1 MTRTEGTYQVLIA
14 DDEELEREAL
24 GYFIRNSGLEIDV
37 IIECSSGEE
46 ALKQIMLHRPEII
59 LLDINMPGLNGLEV
73 LEQVRK
79 LDYRKRVIFS
89 TAYNYFEYAVQ
100 ALRLEA
106 MDFLVKPVQ
115 KEQVI
120 SVITHAVDELD
131 EEAAKEYDSTL
142 IKKTLEM
149 MGSKIVNDLV
159 TGEMFE
165 EDLYY
170 LEIMG
175 ISCETEGNTFCVYFT
190 AEVAPSQQKEIR
202 EQVKQA
208 FDYLDLS
215 VIISWRNSMMTIVV
229 FAPGKC
235 GSDIRQIKME
245 KMIGSVLKKMGL
257 KFVLGMGE
265 EFEDLSQIEQSYC
278 KAREQVGD
286 LVTKSGDSGQDRN
299 MPGDIEK
306 VCQLI
311 DENYNQKLTLG
322 EIAASVGYSKY
333 YINRLFK
340 QYKGTTVIDYLTHVR
355 IQKAKKLLRSS
366 NYSVKKI
373 SVMVGYSEPN
383 YFTLCFKK
391 MEKMSPLQYRYNKGN
406 LADSVE
412 IISDRKYSRGN
423 F

>member
-1 MTRTEGTYQVLIA
+1 MARTEGMYQVLIA

-24 GYFIRNSGLEIDV
+24 SYFIRKSGLEIDG
-37 IIECSSGEE
+37 IIECSSGED
-46 ALKQIMLHRPEII
+46 ALKQIMLQKPEII

-100 ALRLEA
+100 ALRLDA
-106 MDFLVKPVQ
+106 MDFLVKPV
-115 KEQVI
+115 KEEQVI

-131 EEAAKEYDSTL
+131 EEAAKEHDSTL

-175 ISCETEGNTFCVYFT
+175 ISCETGGNTFCVYFT
-190 AEVAPSQQKEIR
+190 EEVVLPMQEEIR
-202 EQVKQA
+202 EEIKQA
-208 FDYLDLS
+208 LDYLDLS
-215 VIISWRNSMMTIVV
+215 VIISWRNSMMTVVV
-229 FAPGKC
+229 FAPDKSGGNSQPVKP
-235 GSDIRQIKME
+235 DKV
-245 KMIGSVLKKMGL
+245 IGSVLKETGL

-278 KAREQVGD
+278 KARERVGD
-286 LVTKSGDSGQDRN
+286 IVTTSGGSNQTRS
-299 MPGDIEK
+299 MPEDIER

-311 DENYNQKLTLG
+311 DENYDQKLTLG

-366 NYSVKKI
+366 NHSVKQI
-373 SVMVGYSEPN
+373 SAMVGYSEPN

-391 MEKMSPLQYRYNKGN
+391 MEKMSPLQYRYNEEN
-406 LADSVE
+406 
-412 IISDRKYSRGN
+412 RGN
-423 F
+423 PEERTRNQQRVP